1 MRKPEPSRRYRASP
15 VRPQESVSS
24 VSISAVRFSPRYSA
38 CCPTARLCR
47 WPRPRR
53 SAQSSVLRR
62 GLLLSFLRDGS
73 AGHGSTDRE
82 TRVTKLLADRALIVD
97 VLDLADQLRRRRID
111 VIDDL
116 LRFCGAEELDRQ

>member
-47 WPRPRR
+47 WLRPRR

-62 GLLLSFLRDGS
+62 GLLLSSLRAGS
-73 AGHGSTDRE
+73 VGHGSTDRE
-82 TRVTKLLADRALIVD
+82 IVAKLWADRALIVD
-97 VLDLADQLRRRRID
+97 ILDLADQLRRRRID

-116 LRFCGAEELDRQ
+116 LGFCGAEELDRQ